1 MIKIGFII
9 NFDYRLWYGGTNVI
23 KNLIC
28 CIKKYSNNT
37 LEPILFVRKS
47 LDRELLKKEFGS
59 IEIIK
64 SDILDRGL
72 FSRIYSKI
80 LILFIGR
87 DPKLELYFKKH
98 NIKLISHSNVFAYN
112 FFTGVNSSIKCL
124 SWITDF
130 QHIYYPKY
138 FTIRSIILRNLNIFF
153 CIRHSSKI
161 LLSSYDSQNDLKKIS
176 KRAFDKSIVSQFY
189 FEFKNRKDIITL
201 SQLKKKFNI
210 KSNFFFIPNQYWK
223 HKNYE
228 VVIESLFFLKK
239 KNKLNNLLIL
249 SSGNNEDHRNK
260 NYFSE
265 IMNLLEK
272 YNLDN
277 NFRYIGL
284 ITHEEVASLI
294 FHSIAVINPSKFEGR
309 NVSVEQAR
317 SMGKQV
323 ILSDINIHKE
333 QYSPRTNF
341 FNPDHYKDLAI
352 IIFNKWNKFKI
363 KDEIKNRNITIKKNK
378 NNLFEYYKNYEK
390 IINYVLDA
398 K

>member
-1 MIKIGFII
+1 
-9 NFDYRLWYGGTNVI
+9 
-23 KNLIC
+23 
-28 CIKKYSNNT
+28 
-37 LEPILFVRKS
+37 
-47 LDRELLKKEFGS
+47 
-59 IEIIK
+59 
-64 SDILDRGL
+64 
-72 FSRIYSKI
+72 
-80 LILFIGR
+80 
-87 DPKLELYFKKH
+87 
-98 NIKLISHSNVFAYN
+98 
-112 FFTGVNSSIKCL
+112 
-124 SWITDF
+124 
-130 QHIYYPKY
+130 
-138 FTIRSIILRNLNIFF
+138 
-153 CIRHSSKI
+153 
-161 LLSSYDSQNDLKKIS
+161 
-176 KRAFDKSIVSQFY
+176 
-189 FEFKNRKDIITL
+189 
-201 SQLKKKFNI
+201 
-210 KSNFFFIPNQYWK
+210 
-223 HKNYE
+223 
-228 VVIESLFFLKK
+228 
-239 KNKLNNLLIL
+239 
-249 SSGNNEDHRNK
+249 
-260 NYFSE
+260 
-265 IMNLLEK
+265 MNLLEK

-378 NNLFEYYKNYEK
+378 NNLFEYFKNYEK